1 MPECTRVSA
10 YAIIQ
15 VPVRIPH
22 AMWEERCRLREEAV
36 DVTHLEVRRHPTWQ
50 TEAQQCMTV
59 PEYRV
64 LNAERQRRRML
75 GVGVLLAIAAVVA
88 MVT

>member
-1 MPECTRVSA
+1 M
-10 YAIIQ
+10 
-15 VPVRIPH
+15 
-22 AMWEERCRLREEAV
+22 

-50 TEAQQCMTV
+50 AELHHSLTV

-75 GVGVLLAIAAVVA
+75 VVGLLVAIALATALVR
-88 MVT
+88 

>member
-1 MPECTRVSA
+1 
-10 YAIIQ
+10 
-15 VPVRIPH
+15 
-22 AMWEERCRLREEAV
+22 MWEERRILLEGTV

-50 TEAQQCMTV
+50 IEARHCMTV

-75 GVGVLLAIAAVVA
+75 GVGLLLAIAAVVA
-88 MVT
+88 MVS

>member
-1 MPECTRVSA
+1 M
-10 YAIIQ
+10 
-15 VPVRIPH
+15 
-22 AMWEERCRLREEAV
+22 

-50 TEAQQCMTV
+50 AEARQCMTV

-88 MVT
+88 LVT